1 MQQVKQGLWL
11 SEERIKQRRRD
22 YFASKKSMAQW
33 LKSLFEKEAKETP
46 KKKDDLV

>member
-1 MQQVKQGLWL
+1 MQRIRQGFWL

-33 LKSLFEKEAKETP
+33 FKSLFKRETKESPKP
-46 KKKDDLV
+46 KK